1 MNKSRNIFICI
12 QAVLRDLTRL
22 AVLCGF
28 SLQGEEIL
36 KVISPILIKISES
49 KLILGIFDCI
59 GREEL
64 LDYILKMLETSLEIM
79 RIRQESNGVDE
90 KSVLKHIIIIDLL
103 GLTLQVLICILFS
116 KFSNI
121 YQICSI
127 LFQATSISSFVLMTK
142 KIVNIYEGEHF
153 H

>member
-1 MNKSRNIFICI
+1 M
-12 QAVLRDLTRL
+12 
-22 AVLCGF
+22 
-28 SLQGEEIL
+28 
-36 KVISPILIKISES
+36 
-49 KLILGIFDCI
+49 ILGIFDCI

-90 KSVLKHIIIIDLL
+90 KTVLKHIIIIDLL

-121 YQICSI
+121 YRICSI
-127 LFQATSISSFVLMTK
+127 LF
-142 KIVNIYEGEHF
+142 
-153 H
+153 